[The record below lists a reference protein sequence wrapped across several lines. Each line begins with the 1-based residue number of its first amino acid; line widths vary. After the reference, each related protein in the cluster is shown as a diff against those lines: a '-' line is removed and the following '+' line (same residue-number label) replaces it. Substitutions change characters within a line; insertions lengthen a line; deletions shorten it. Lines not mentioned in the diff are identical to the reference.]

1 MTLWQGNPVVVG
13 IDPTGG
19 GVHLGYEQ
27 GRRRGRRRLAGP
39 ACQRERKVGSS
50 CRSKRG
56 GGEARAA
63 WAGPRCGPKW
73 GGKGVLGRGGEREQA
88 RGETGA
94 GPRANRT
101 PGRGGTSEGWLVFSF
116 FFLFH
121 FNFLFFYFP
130 KHFPKELL
138 SINNLQ
144 QKTINKNQICSNMYA
159 QHVSKLMMN
168 FIFHQ
173 KLFKC

>member
-1 MTLWQGNPVVVG
+1 LIRPGEESTSVTSKEGE
-13 IDPTGG
+13 GG
-19 GVHLGYEQ
+19 GAAWRVPRVSE
-27 GRRRGRRRLAGP
+27 RGRWGP
-39 ACQRERKVGSS
+39 AVGQRE
-50 CRSKRG
+50 
-56 GGEARAA
+56 GEGRHALPGLGRAA
-63 WAGPRCGPKW
+63 GRNGEEKGCWAAGE
-73 GGKGVLGRGGEREQA
+73 KGSKPGGRGELGLGPIGHQAEGEQA
-88 RGETGA
+88 RA
-94 GPRANRT
+94 G
-101 PGRGGTSEGWLVFSF
+101 WFSL